1 MRSCNCKW
9 RRLSCEGL
17 SASLHDYS
25 KQDKKMQWNSLP
37 LHYFLLP
44 LINWLMWT
52 AHPSCQCNNNT
63 ADERAAPPTRAM
75 TSLLRCED
83 RPPARRLAKRSSYVG
98 SDIHQQILRWK
109 RATTGLWSQVVC
121 SLGLVVG
128 SVFKCWRPDLG
139 VKCTFHWIN
148 CMELLYISLTDC
160 LIYFSLISIGSLV
173 RWLPLLHN
181 VWLKVER

>member
-1 MRSCNCKW
+1 MWGAVTVNGDGYHVRGRQRSCTTT
-9 RRLSCEGL
+9 
-17 SASLHDYS
+17 ASRPEDAVELTS
-25 KQDKKMQWNSLP
+25 IAL
-37 LHYFLLP
+37 LLLP

-83 RPPARRLAKRSSYVG
+83 RRPARRLAKRSSYVG

-121 SLGLVVG
+121 SLGLIVG
-128 SVFKCWRPDLG
+128 FVLKCWRPDLG
-139 VKCTFHWIN
+139 VKCTFHLIN
-148 CMELLYISLTDC
+148 CMKL
-160 LIYFSLISIGSLV
+160 
-173 RWLPLLHN
+173 
-181 VWLKVER
+181 